1 MRTFFPVRSPPQE
14 IDLQPMSSFSVGG
27 VGLNNRNNHFDGGG
41 GGGGFGRSD
50 QHTVYSS
57 TPGVGVGGRVQ
68 NSLCG
73 ACFGIAIFLAAF
85 PLLVWNEGTVVTTTR
100 SLDEG
105 MQLVVSVGDG
115 AEVKAENDGKL
126 VHIAGAV
133 SNRGFIADKELGVG
147 ADALL
152 LRRSVSMYQWK
163 ERKRESTRTDAHGTK
178 HKSTTYSYSREWS
191 SARVNHGHFSD
202 PSGHENP
209 DRWPVASAAW
219 SAPSVSLGAYTLS
232 PGLQGAIGASEPLQL
247 SDADLRAM
255 AARLRAGGARITD
268 GGGASNSNGAL
279 VSRKM
284 GLAVQGGELFSG
296 RSLTHPT
303 VGDYRV
309 SYTMGRPTHLSVVAK
324 QEGSSGR
331 LAPYRT
337 RAGDTLEML
346 DEGRASATELF
357 EAAHAAN
364 TVKAW
369 AFRALGWFLM
379 FLGINMLLA
388 PLTSLA
394 SSIPLVGG
402 MLASVVG
409 SGACCAAV
417 LVSASFALLT
427 IASAWMAYRPA
438 LACTIVA
445 VALVPWV
452 SHYQNSKGKGNSSAG
467 PKAAAA
473 PAAAAAAGRRAPER
487 AATRS
492 SATGARKEKF

>member
-1 MRTFFPVRSPPQE
+1 M
-14 IDLQPMSSFSVGG
+14 SFSV
-27 VGLNNRNNHFDGGG
+27 NNRNAHFGGGG

-115 AEVKAENDGKL
+115 AKVKAENDGKL

-133 SNRGFIADKELGVG
+133 SNRGFIADQELGVG

-232 PGLQGAIGASEPLQL
+232 PGLQGAIGASEPLRL
-247 SDADLRAM
+247 SEADLLAM
-255 AARLRAGGARITD
+255 AARLKTGGARITD
-268 GGGASNSNGAL
+268 GGGATNNNNNNNGAL

-309 SYTMGRPTHLSVVAK
+309 SYTIGRPTHLSVVAK

-369 AFRALGWFLM
+369 AFRGLGWFLM
-379 FLGINMLLA
+379 FLGLNMLLA
-388 PLTSLA
+388 PLSSLA
-394 SSIPLVGG
+394 SSVPLVGG

-409 SGACCAAV
+409 GGACCAAV

-452 SHYQNSKGKGNSSAG
+452 SHYQNSKGKGKGKGNSAAG
-467 PKAAAA
+467 PTAAAA
-473 PAAAAAAGRRAPER
+473 PAAGAVASGRRAPER
-487 AATRS
+487 VATRS
-492 SATGARKEKF
+492 AAGARKEKF